1 MNALFIITARM
12 RLFFNRVNASFNIF
26 NDALT
31 RYYRTFVYY
40 HFSTNNCTPSMLVL
54 NAGFGVETN

>member
-1 MNALFIITARM
+1 M
-12 RLFFNRVNASFNIF
+12 RLFFNRVNASFIIF

-40 HFSTNNCTPSMLVL
+40 HLSTDNCTPSMLVL
-54 NAGFGVETN
+54 NAGFAC

>member
-1 MNALFIITARM
+1 MNDLLLLQLACDY
-12 RLFFNRVNASFNIF
+12 FFNRVNASFNIF

-31 RYYRTFVYY
+31 RYYRTFVYH

-54 NAGFGVETN
+54 NTGFAC